1 MPLTLSPAVK
11 SAVTGINHCS
21 DREWPIF
28 LKPQTKSR
36 LTLNVDIV
44 LFFRGTRCRTEGKR
58 SFRLIFP
65 QTHSTWESITSTSCR
80 HPSTAARS
88 LSVTPLLSPFPILSA
103 GHSSVLPLP
112 WPAQPGLSAGGTD
125 SLFPGSNALQG
136 DLTEPFVDSLS
147 YFSLW
152 FRSIGV
158 DLFSF
163 PSKQPVKF
171 NVLDL
176 RCFLLLFPS
185 TQTTFPLQPDD
196 SAVHKEGPCLSWA
209 SMTQ

>member
-1 MPLTLSPAVK
+1 MGKTLAVLDRALFWVAPFAVGRGLVCATRHVQTISDPTFTSLPGTYSHRHSKKSAPLMPLTLSPAVK

-36 LTLNVDIV
+36 LTLNVDVV

-65 QTHSTWESITSTSCR
+65 HTHSTWESITSTSCR

-136 DLTEPFVDSLS
+136 YLTEPFVDSVS
-147 YFSLW
+147 YFSL
-152 FRSIGV
+152 
-158 DLFSF
+158 
-163 PSKQPVKF
+163 
-171 NVLDL
+171 
-176 RCFLLLFPS
+176 
-185 TQTTFPLQPDD
+185 
-196 SAVHKEGPCLSWA
+196 
-209 SMTQ
+209 